1 MEENEYG
8 NPITFPQLS
17 TPSLTVSNYQGL
29 DNYVK
34 QRRIDAGNPQKML
47 NDDLY
52 GKHTRAQ
59 GRVYQTKRM
68 YELEK
73 NAARKEAL
81 LNNLEEASAEMN
93 SLANALNA
101 DANANYPFFE
111 EYEAMLNR
119 GEVQTSHPNLLKEM
133 IEGKKQ
139 ISKMRAGRSNETKRG
154 AMEYLENPTR
164 YEGHYVNTSRGMGG
178 YLGRKSRKSKGRK
191 SRKSRKSKTR
201 RY

>member
-101 DANANYPFFE
+101 DANANYPFLE
-111 EYEAMLNR
+111 EYEAMLALVPTTVDFTQMVEER
-119 GEVQTSHPNLLKEM
+119 DVTEGSQTLACV
-133 IEGKKQ
+133 
-139 ISKMRAGRSNETKRG
+139 AGQCEI
-154 AMEYLENPTR
+154 
-164 YEGHYVNTSRGMGG
+164 
-178 YLGRKSRKSKGRK
+178 
-191 SRKSRKSKTR
+191 
-201 RY
+201 